1 MKFLQICEFGP
12 FDQDLIIWGM
22 GFFWFVYLFA
32 CLLAF

>member
-22 GFFWFVYLFA
+22 GFFGLFI
-32 CLLAF
+32 CLLAY